1 MATKNNSPLPE
12 NDAAELQR
20 ITEEQSAL
28 QKHLDAARKS
38 NRQHNAVMQVIF
50 SILNFNF
57 QLCQLYFIGLCHGGV
72 FLQEYR
78 NKQNKNQP
86 MVPGQQPAQMGMMG
100 PQQSPLRPPPSSPIH
115 TPQSP
120 MLSPSPSLQQQQQH
134 SPMLQQQQ
142 QQNSPL
148 VQQQLS
154 PMVQQQQL
162 SPMVQQQP
170 SPSPQAM
177 QSPSPMIGAQSP
189 GPNSMNAMVQHSP
202 GNPAGMSPH
211 SLQPSPRIGTPHS
224 QVGIMYLRTYKIKK
238 KKLGHWL
245 TLLYVII
252 PG

>member
-1 MATKNNSPLPE
+1 
-12 NDAAELQR
+12 
-20 ITEEQSAL
+20 
-28 QKHLDAARKS
+28 
-38 NRQHNAVMQVIF
+38 
-50 SILNFNF
+50 
-57 QLCQLYFIGLCHGGV
+57 
-72 FLQEYR
+72 
-78 NKQNKNQP
+78 
-86 MVPGQQPAQMGMMG
+86 MVPGQQPGQMGMMG
-100 PQQSPLRPPPSSPIH
+100 TSPLRPPPSSPIH

-134 SPMLQQQQ
+134 SPMLQQQ

-177 QSPSPMIGAQSP
+177 QSPSPMLGAQSP
-189 GPNSMNAMVQHSP
+189 GPGSGPNAMNTMVQHSP

-224 QVGIMYLRTYKIKK
+224 QVRLVRGEC
-238 KKLGHWL
+238 
-245 TLLYVII
+245 
-252 PG
+252 